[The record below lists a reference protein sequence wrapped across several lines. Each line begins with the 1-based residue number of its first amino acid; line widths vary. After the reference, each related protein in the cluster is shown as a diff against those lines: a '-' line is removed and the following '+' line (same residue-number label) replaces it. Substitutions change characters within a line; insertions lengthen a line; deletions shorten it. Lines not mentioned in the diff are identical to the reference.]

1 MRCTEAQSGE
11 KIAGD
16 ILHIV
21 VHIPLTGRDKLVMQ
35 PHHITDRPHQLNACI
50 IVEIAHLVTAAFE
63 FFHVRRGNAHH
74 IGQLVHGFFAL
85 VKNTFEFV
93 YAVQRFCHLIG
104 GFRVVF
110 PRMVIEVF
118 QLFFLVANRM
128 QSSFVCDN
136 LNIHA
141 GINGKI
147 KLLFLIV
154 KNLTGWE
161 IQFTDH
167 IGNRKVRDVAFR
179 ILGFHV
185 QIPLF
190 FLNQTAGRLDKIVP
204 LNQRITLTLFERQRK
219 LKIFIGRAGP
229 AVDMLQQIAEI
240 ILI

>member
-1 MRCTEAQSGE
+1 MQS
-11 KIAGD
+11 
-16 ILHIV
+16 
-21 VHIPLTGRDKLVMQ
+21 
-35 PHHITDRPHQLNACI
+35 HHITDRTNQLNACI
-50 IVEIAHLVTAAFE
+50 IVEIAHLIAAAFE
-63 FFHVRRGNAHH
+63 FFHVRRGNAHN

-93 YAVQRFCHLIG
+93 YAVQCFCHLIG
-104 GFRVVF
+104 SFRVVF

-118 QLFFLVANRM
+118 QLLFLVANRM

-154 KNLTGWE
+154 ENLTGWE
-161 IQFTDH
+161 IQFTNH

-185 QIPLF
+185 
-190 FLNQTAGRLDKIVP
+190 
-204 LNQRITLTLFERQRK
+204 
-219 LKIFIGRAGP
+219 
-229 AVDMLQQIAEI
+229 
-240 ILI
+240 

>member
-1 MRCTEAQSGE
+1 
-11 KIAGD
+11 
-16 ILHIV
+16 
-21 VHIPLTGRDKLVMQ
+21 MQ

-85 VKNTFEFV
+85 VKNTFEFI

-128 QSSFVCDN
+128 QCGLVRDN
-136 LNIHA
+136 LDIHA

-154 KNLTGWE
+154 ENLTGWE

-167 IGNRKVRDVAFR
+167 IRNRKVRNVAFR
-179 ILGFHV
+179 ILGLHV
-185 QIPLF
+185 
-190 FLNQTAGRLDKIVP
+190 
-204 LNQRITLTLFERQRK
+204 
-219 LKIFIGRAGP
+219 
-229 AVDMLQQIAEI
+229 
-240 ILI
+240 